1 MSDLSLTMNPD
12 LLAFVASLVLLA
24 AYHLYLSVQLR
35 RNPHYTIQSVNNTA
49 RAAWVENIMADSS
62 KDVLAVQTLR
72 NSTMA
77 ATFLASTAVLLI
89 IGVLN
94 MSHFGGAQSSV
105 PQAVNDSNQPV
116 MSLRLLKQVPLLLDL
131 FGAFFFFSFAIRMYN
146 HVGYLI
152 NSGGQPSSPSNP
164 SYVAQ
169 LLNRGGSYYSLG
181 MRCYYLSV
189 PFVFWLFGPAFLFA
203 SSLGL
208 IVVLYH
214 MDRAPDSLGSP
225 AKEEDGRGFGVLGS
239 KDRFVTSLAT
249 GLRDKAA

>member
-1 MSDLSLTMNPD
+1 MSNLTFNPD
-12 LLAFVASLVLLA
+12 LLAFIASLALLG
-24 AYHLYLSVQLR
+24 AYHVYLRIQLR

-49 RAAWVENIMADSS
+49 RAAWVENIMANSS

-94 MSHFGGAQSSV
+94 VSHSANSQGNV
-105 PQAVNDSNQPV
+105 LQALGNSYQPV
-116 MSLRLLKQVPLLLDL
+116 LTLRTLKEVPLLLDL

-152 NSGGQPSSPSNP
+152 NTGGHPSSPSNP

-169 LLNRGGSYYSLG
+169 LLNRGGCYYSFG

-203 SSLGL
+203 ASLAL
-208 IVVLYH
+208 VVVLYH
-214 MDRAPDSLGSP
+214 VDRAPDSLGIKM
-225 AKEEDGRGFGVLGS
+225 AEEEECGFGVLATS
-239 KDRFVTSLAT
+239 KDRFVAPLAT
-249 GLRDKAA
+249 LHDKAA

>member
-1 MSDLSLTMNPD
+1 MTELPVNIYPD
-12 LLAFVASLVLLA
+12 LLAFVASLLLLG
-24 AYHLYLSVQLR
+24 AYHLYLRYQLR
-35 RNPHYTIQSVNNTA
+35 RSPHYTIQSVNYTA
-49 RAAWVENIMADSS
+49 RAAWVENIMANSN

-77 ATFLASTAVLLI
+77 ATFLASTSVLLI

-94 MSHFGGAQSSV
+94 MSHSSSQGGV
-105 PQAVNDSNQPV
+105 LQALADSHQPV
-116 MSLRLLKQVPLLLDL
+116 LSLRMLKEVPLLLDL

-152 NSGGQPSSPSNP
+152 NSGGHPSSPTTP
-164 SYVAQ
+164 AYVAR

-203 SSLGL
+203 ASIGL

-214 MDRAPDSLGSP
+214 VDRAPDNL
-225 AKEEDGRGFGVLGS
+225 ANAANEVEGRGFGAPGNKERYVPPLS
-239 KDRFVTSLAT
+239 ALN
-249 GLRDKAA
+249 DKAA

>member
-1 MSDLSLTMNPD
+1 MTDLPLNLYPD
-12 LLAFVASLVLLA
+12 LLAFVASLLLLG
-24 AYHLYLSVQLR
+24 AYHLYLRVQLQ
-35 RNPHYTIQSVNNTA
+35 RNRHYTIQSVNNTA
-49 RAAWVENIMADSS
+49 RVAWVENIMANSS

-77 ATFLASTAVLLI
+77 ATFLASTAVLLV

-94 MSHFGGAQSSV
+94 MSHSGSS
-105 PQAVNDSNQPV
+105 QAGVLQALGDSRQPV
-116 MSLRLLKQVPLLLDL
+116 LTLRMLKEVPLLLDL

-152 NSGGQPSSPSNP
+152 NSGGQPSSPTNP
-164 SYVAQ
+164 SYVAR

-214 MDRAPDSLGSP
+214 VDRAPDNLGS
-225 AKEEDGRGFGVLGS
+225 AANEEEGRGFSALS
-239 KDRFVTSLAT
+239 NRERFVSPLSTLH
-249 GLRDKAA
+249 DKAA